1 MSRIKQ
7 IEQLGL
13 RHAELLN
20 SIVGIRG
27 MIRGS
32 FSTVYRKCGKP
43 NCWCARGDGHPLD
56 RIVFFQGSSSKSRAV
71 AKGEVQWVKSMTENR
86 RRFRKYRQQLRAVQ
100 RAIQAEIDELEAEVI
115 SSSTEKKAWLK

>member
-7 IEQLGL
+7 IQQLGL

-20 SIVGIRG
+20 CIVEIRA

-43 NCWCARGDGHPLD
+43 NCRCAKGDGHPLD
-56 RIVFFQGSSSKSRAV
+56 RIVFFQGSRSTSRAV

-86 RRFRKYRQQLRAVQ
+86 RKFREYRQQLRAVQ
-100 RAIQAEIDELEAEVI
+100 KAIQDEIDEFEEEVI